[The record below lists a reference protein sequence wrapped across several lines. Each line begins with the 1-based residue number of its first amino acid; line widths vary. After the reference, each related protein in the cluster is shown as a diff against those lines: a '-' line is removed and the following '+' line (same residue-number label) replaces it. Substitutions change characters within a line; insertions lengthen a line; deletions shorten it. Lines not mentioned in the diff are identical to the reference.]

1 MRKIHIILP
10 LLALSVIWAQK
21 EVPGLGS
28 TSETTGDERLN
39 GKKIQPIDA
48 DIVQQIRMLKVNKE
62 KAFMKKQILKGV
74 KYEPKTFKV
83 NNENSK
89 LLAIKKIIDQI
100 KDDNQNIS
108 VERINSNNVTSSREL
123 NRTINYKKGS
133 NSN

>member
-100 KDDNQNIS
+100 KDDNQNTS